1 MKYETIIEGK
11 YNSAKIF
18 TDKIEQTAVDQ
29 IKILCDQEFIKG
41 SQIRIMSD
49 VHAGKGCV
57 VGFTM
62 TIKDKAVPNLLG
74 VDLSCGVLVIN
85 LGKMDIDLPDMNY
98 KIKNQIPSGKNIHVS
113 AIARMPEL
121 RNLKCYRELRDTSKF
136 ERSIGSCGGG
146 NHFIELDIN
155 PLDGSTYIVIHSGSR
170 NLGHQVATYYQ
181 DLAIDLCRGK
191 DKYFEEK
198 ANIIKDY
205 KEQGRKSEIAKA
217 LKDLD
222 ESYKNSVCSIPEDL
236 CYLSGKY
243 LEDYLFDVNICQ
255 QYASLNRKTIA
266 KQIFDILN
274 ISGENL
280 EVFETVHNYIDFSG
294 DIPILRKGAVSAKEG
309 EILIIPM
316 NMRDGSLIC
325 RGKGNPDWN
334 CSAPHGAG
342 RLMSRTSAR
351 AKLDMKEYAESMSE
365 IYSTSV
371 CESTLD
377 EAPGAYKP
385 MEEIVERIGD
395 TVEIISHIKPIYN
408 FKATEEE

>member
-1 MKYETIIEGK
+1 MKYQTIIEGK
-11 YNSAKIF
+11 YNSAIVF
-18 TDKIEQTAVDQ
+18 TDKIEQQAVDQ
-29 IKILCDQEFIKG
+29 IKTVLDQEFTKNT
-41 SQIRIMSD
+41 QIRIMPD
-49 VHAGKGCV
+49 VHFGAGAPIGL
-57 VGFTM
+57 TM
-62 TIKDKAVPNLLG
+62 QINDKVVPNLCG
-74 VDLSCGVLVIN
+74 VDLGCGVLVIN
-85 LGKMDIDLPDMNY
+85 LKDLDIDLADMNY
-98 KIKNQIPSGKNIHVS
+98 KIRTQIPSGRNVHEG
-113 AIARMPEL
+113 AIVRMPDIKT
-121 RNLKCYRELRDTSKF
+121 LKCYRELRDTSKF
-136 ERSIGSCGGG
+136 ERAISSLGGG
-146 NHFIELDIN
+146 NHYICIECNSLGDKY
-155 PLDGSTYIVIHSGSR
+155 LCIHSGSR

-181 DLAIDLCRGK
+181 DLAIDLCKGK
-191 DKYFEEK
+191 DKYFQEK

-205 KEQGRKSEIAKA
+205 KEQGRKSEIAQA
-217 LKDLD
+217 LKDVD
-222 ESYKNSVCSIPEDL
+222 ESYKNSVCSIPEAL

-280 EVFETVHNYIDFSG
+280 ETFETVHNYIDFSG
-294 DIPILRKGAVSAKEG
+294 DVPILRKGAVSAKEG

-325 RGKGNPDWN
+325 RGRGNPDWN

-351 AKLDMKEYAESMSE
+351 TKLDMKEYADSMSE

-385 MEEIVERIGD
+385 MSEIIERIGD
-395 TVEIISHIKPIYN
+395 TVEIIAHIKPIYN
-408 FKATEEE
+408 FKSTEEE